1 MLFSHSILTAALAG
15 VATAWPFS
23 ASHSVHEKRSEPS
36 SGWVKRDV
44 LYRRAILPMKV
55 GLAQSNLDRAWEWL
69 EEVSHPTS
77 EKYGKHWS
85 AKQVAEA
92 FRPSHE
98 SVEAVKAWL
107 TSSGISADRIGH
119 SQSLSWLEFDA
130 TVDEAEDLLKTT
142 YHAYEHDESGQ
153 PHVAC
158 DQYSIPS
165 HLQQHI
171 DIVSPTVHFDAK
183 IKPRNPSED
192 LEKRADVKGIGK
204 GVGKPGGG
212 SLPKGGWRIGEHK
225 HKKLQQDLTYCD
237 TYITPDCLRALYGF
251 PVNNKANAKN
261 SYGIVE
267 YTPQSYLPSDLDL
280 FFANFSTSQ
289 IGNRPTLDSI
299 DGGALQNTSQSFDF
313 NGEADLDL
321 QYAMS
326 LVYPQQVTLYQAGDP
341 VEGASFNNFLDGES
355 SPTKENPTPTMTC

>member
-1 MLFSHSILTAALAG
+1 
-15 VATAWPFS
+15 
-23 ASHSVHEKRSEPS
+23 
-36 SGWVKRDV
+36 
-44 LYRRAILPMKV
+44 MKV
-55 GLAQSNLDRAWEWL
+55 GIAQSNLDKAWEWL

-92 FRPSHE
+92 FQPSDE
-98 SVEAVKAWL
+98 SVDAVMAWL
-107 TSSGISADRIGH
+107 TSSGISADRIWQ

-130 TVDEAEDLLKTT
+130 TVDEAENLLKTR
-142 YHAYEHDESGQ
+142 YHIYEHDDSSQ

-171 DIVSPTVHFDAK
+171 DLVAPTVHFDAK
-183 IKPRNPSED
+183 IKPRKSSEDLED
-192 LEKRADVKGIGK
+192 LEKRADVKGTGK

-212 SLPKGGWRIGEHK
+212 SLPKGGWRIGAHK

-251 PVNNKANAKN
+251 PVNNKANVKN
-261 SYGIVE
+261 SFGVVE
-267 YTPQSYLPSDLDL
+267 YSAQSYLPSDLDL

-289 IGNRPTLDSI
+289 VGNRPTLDSI
-299 DGGALQNTSQSFDF
+299 DGGVLQNTSQSFDF

-321 QYAMS
+321 EYAMS
-326 LVYPQQVTLYQAGDP
+326 LVYPQQVTLYQTGDI
-341 VEGASFNNFLDGES
+341 VEGASFNNFLDGKS
-355 SPTKENPTPTMTC
+355 QFNSQSATTSQR